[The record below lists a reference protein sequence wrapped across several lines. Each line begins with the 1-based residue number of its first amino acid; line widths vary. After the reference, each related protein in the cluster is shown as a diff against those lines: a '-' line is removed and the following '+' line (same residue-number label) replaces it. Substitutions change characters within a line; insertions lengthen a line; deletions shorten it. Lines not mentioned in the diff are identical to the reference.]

1 MRSSLTRAIP
11 LASLGLSVLLTAP
24 TGQSKPLL
32 ANGSLFSADLA
43 WQSGPSSLPTVNT
56 QTIHQALKFSLYL
69 DKDSRQ
75 RIGSL
80 AIEPGQGFTHTR
92 IITSLI
98 SAFLEQG
105 EGKRKEIPVRAV
117 ASNKQRV
124 ILVYLSQPIMPGNN
138 LTLYAPIKTAPG
150 STDDYTLKIET
161 FPAGSNHR
169 QPPLGSSIIQVQ
181 ADEK

>member
-1 MRSSLTRAIP
+1 MRFSLTRAIP
-11 LASLGLSVLLTAP
+11 LASLGLSVLLTGP
-24 TGQSKPLL
+24 GGQSKSLL
-32 ANGSLFSADLA
+32 VNSSLFPADLA
-43 WQSGPSSLPTVNT
+43 WQSGPSSIPTVNT

-69 DKDSRQ
+69 DKDSSQ
-75 RIGSL
+75 LIGSL

-117 ASNKQRV
+117 YSNKQRV
-124 ILVYLSQPIMPGNN
+124 ILVYLSQPIRPGNN
-138 LTLYAPIKTAPG
+138 LTLYAPIKTAPE

-169 QPPLGSSIIQVQ
+169 QPPLSSSIIQVQ

>member
-24 TGQSKPLL
+24 AGQSKSLL

-69 DKDSRQ
+69 NKDSRQ

-117 ASNKQRV
+117 FSNKQRL

-138 LTLYAPIKTAPG
+138 LTLYAPIKTVTG
-150 STDDYTLKIET
+150 STNDYTLKIET
-161 FPAGSNHR
+161 FSAGSNHR
-169 QPPLGSSIIQVQ
+169 QPPLGSSIIQVKT
-181 ADEK
+181 DEK